1 MTDGT
6 WRVLGYA
13 EPQTD
18 PLRGKV
24 SCASNTRRGAASTE
38 NRDLTRQGKG
48 VYLRSQYI
56 PQVNISGRYSF
67 GTQINFVPPKG
78 EVPVSAKGTQ
88 GNLVVTLRPT
98 SRLRN
103 DNTYILSRLK
113 SIRGRESIFTN
124 HIIHFR

>member
-1 MTDGT
+1 MPVIPAG
-6 WRVLGYA
+6 VP
-13 EPQTD
+13 PQRKIGIL
-18 PLRGKV
+18 PGKAKE
-24 SCASNTRRGAASTE
+24 CTFAASTS
-38 NRDLTRQGKG
+38 
-48 VYLRSQYI
+48 LRSQYI
-56 PQVNISGRYSF
+56 PQVNISGRYAF
-67 GTQINFVPPKG
+67 GTQINCVPPKG

-124 HIIHFR
+124 HIIHVR